1 MDTIPNREVREAV
14 IKLEAKM
21 EQMSGAIASMAI
33 SVEKLADIKYEI
45 KETKKDCD
53 TNYQKCRD
61 DQNLLVRDFSE
72 LRKSQDSLSNK
83 VGEIEDKTS
92 RNSWFVGN
100 AERLGWILITGFVG
114 LLYYVI
120 KGSSIV
126 FK

>member
-1 MDTIPNREVREAV
+1 MDSIPNREVREAV

-21 EQMSGAIASMAI
+21 EQMSGAVASMAL

-53 TNYQKCRD
+53 SNYQKCRD
-61 DQNLLVRDFSE
+61 AQNLLVRDFSE
-72 LRKSQDSLSNK
+72 LRKSQDNLFSK
-83 VGEIEDKTS
+83 VRDIEDKTS
-92 RNSWFVGN
+92 RNSWFVSN
-100 AERLGWILITGFVG
+100 AERLGWIVVTGFVG